1 MTNTEARALLDIIIF
16 SLKEVR
22 DRRKEEKG
30 QTEGYGMTEGGD
42 GGRVVNIHIIFIY
55 TVLIERPIHNSMCF
69 NAHYKM
75 GFEKKREI
83 ELEKI
88 EKKG

>member
-1 MTNTEARALLDIIIF
+1 
-16 SLKEVR
+16 
-22 DRRKEEKG
+22 
-30 QTEGYGMTEGGD
+30 MTEGGD
-42 GGRVVNIHIIFIY
+42 GGRVVNIHRIFIY